1 MIYQRNIPNDELF
14 SSQLELLMMNGRFA
28 TVGTHLVGMVAS
40 MLLCWSYLTVSVLLF
55 WAAVFLILLLACSLG
70 MSNSL
75 VERSFV
81 TAPQRV
87 YRQLIAGAVLTGAVW
102 SCAYIFLAPIV
113 PQTLQYVLLLI
124 IVMTTAISVGV
135 TVVIREYFVAYVFA
149 SLWPIGWWSLVHYQE
164 ASYNLVIG
172 LFLLLICAVLI
183 VVSDRVYQ
191 SYRNMISL
199 NLQRE
204 AMSRELGDLT
214 GSLRDRNR
222 QLRDARQQ
230 LTDLA
235 NVDELTGLGNR
246 RLVNKVLLDEL
257 NRARRGGTSLS
268 VILLDVDYFK
278 LYNDTYGHLAGD
290 IVLQQLA
297 DLMQRATSRAG
308 EVVARY
314 GGEEFILILPGASSE
329 VALRTAQR
337 LKALVN
343 TEAIPHKTSLGEAF
357 ITVSQGIATVQPEG
371 DADIL
376 SEAVIK
382 LADDA
387 LYDAKDS
394 GRNAIIVSGEG
405 LYVQEELSLKL

>member
-1 MIYQRNIPNDELF
+1 MIYQRNIPREELF
-14 SSQLELLMMNGRFA
+14 SSQLELLMMNARFA
-28 TVGTHLVGMVAS
+28 SVGTNLVGVVACL
-40 MLLCWSYLTVSVLLF
+40 LLCWSYLDMSVLLI
-55 WAAVFLILLLACSLG
+55 WAALVLVLLLVCSLV

-81 TAPQRV
+81 TAPKKL
-87 YRQLIAGAVLTGAVW
+87 YKQLIAGAILTGAVW
-102 SCAYIFLAPIV
+102 SSAYIYLADIIPE
-113 PQTLQYVLLLI
+113 TLQHVLLLT
-124 IVMTTAISVGV
+124 IVMITAFSVGV
-135 TVVIREYFVAYVFA
+135 TVVIREYFVAYLFA
-149 SLWPIGWWSLVHYQE
+149 SLWPIGWWSLIHYWD
-164 ASYNLVIG
+164 APYNLVIG

-183 VVSDRVYQ
+183 VVSDRIYR
-191 SYRNMISL
+191 SYCNMISL

-204 AMSRELGDLT
+204 AMSRELGGLT

-230 LTDLA
+230 LTNLA

-246 RLVNKVLLDEL
+246 RLVNKTLLDEV
-257 NRARRGGTSLS
+257 NRARRSGTTLS

-297 DLMQRATSRAG
+297 DLMQRATTRAG
-308 EVVARY
+308 EVVARF
-314 GGEEFILILPGASSE
+314 GGEEFILVLPGASAE

-343 TEAIPHKTSLGEAF
+343 TEAIPHKTSLGEPF
-357 ITVSQGIATVQPEG
+357 ITVSQGIVTVEPDGDLLPEQ
-371 DADIL
+371 
-376 SEAVIK
+376 VIK

-394 GRNAIIVSGEG
+394 GRNAIIVAGEG
-405 LYVQEELSLKL
+405 LHLQEELSLKL

>member
-1 MIYQRNIPNDELF
+1 MIYQRNIPRDELF
-14 SSQLELLMMNGRFA
+14 ASQLELLMVNARFA
-28 TVGTHLVGMVAS
+28 TVGTHLVGLVAFL
-40 MLLCWSYLTVSVLLF
+40 LLCWSYLELPVLLI
-55 WAAVFLILLLACSLG
+55 WAAVFLILLLICSLG

-75 VERSFV
+75 TERSFV
-81 TAPQRV
+81 TAPKRV
-87 YRQLIAGAVLTGAVW
+87 YRQLILGSVLTGAVW
-102 SCAYIFLAPIV
+102 SSAYIYLADIIPE
-113 PQTLQYVLLLI
+113 TLQHVLLLT
-124 IVMTTAISVGV
+124 IVMITAFSVGV
-135 TVVIREYFVAYVFA
+135 TVVIREYFIAYLFA
-149 SLWPIGWWSLVHYQE
+149 SLWPIGWWSLIHYWD
-164 ASYNLVIG
+164 APYNLVIG
-172 LFLLLICAVLI
+172 LFLLLVCAVLI
-183 VVSDRVYQ
+183 VVSDRIYR

-204 AMSRELGDLT
+204 AMSRELGGLT
-214 GSLRDRNR
+214 ASLRDRNR

-257 NRARRGGTSLS
+257 NRARRGNTPLS

-290 IVLQQLA
+290 VVLQQLA
-297 DLMQRATSRAG
+297 DLMQRATTRAG

-314 GGEEFILILPGASSE
+314 GGEEFILVLPGASSA

-337 LKALVN
+337 LKALVI
-343 TEAIPHKTSLGEAF
+343 TEAIPHKTSLGEPF
-357 ITVSQGIATVQPEG
+357 ITVSQGIATVHPER
-371 DADIL
+371 DML
-376 SEAVIK
+376 PEQVIK

-394 GRNAIIVSGEG
+394 GRNAIIMAGDG
-405 LYVQEELSLKL
+405 LHVQEELSLKL